1 MGFRVGQGL
10 IERYENV
17 HILQNELVT
26 SVEHVFLLFF
36 FNWNCV
42 QTYSRLSKL
51 QGRTGHNEV
60 HLQRLLDKGVQEAG
74 GQPQNE
80 PSGKRTRQL
89 RNLLFNNGIKDPD
102 SLHPPPALICKQKI
116 PLFFCCH
123 RVPMSFKTTSFVY
136 WPSSPVESSTW
147 IRLLRLV
154 CNLCY
159 TLPSTDPTKSSKV
172 SALVC
177 KN

>member
-10 IERYENV
+10 IERYGNV

-26 SVEHVFLLFF
+26 SVEHVFFCLFWIFF

-102 SLHPPPALICKQKI
+102 SLHPPPCVDMQTEDSSVLLLPQGTYVLQDNKFCLLTQLSSGKQYLDQAPKVNFSIYATHCHQLIQ
-116 PLFFCCH
+116 PNPA
-123 RVPMSFKTTSFVY
+123 RSQP
-136 WPSSPVESSTW
+136 
-147 IRLLRLV
+147 
-154 CNLCY
+154 
-159 TLPSTDPTKSSKV
+159 
-172 SALVC
+172 
-177 KN
+177 